1 MSRSKLV
8 AGYYPDNYD
17 DIIAEYALEDIV
29 DWLNNKED
37 FIRIYYKQLNC
48 DVKELRD
55 SAASHVGRLMI
66 ERDAVV
72 SMLKHIGVNVGFD
85 MVGHRDKWCIMTHD
99 VVEAQIDWEDQCR
112 E

>member
-8 AGYYPDNYD
+8 SGYYPTNYD
-17 DIIAEYALEDIV
+17 EIISSAALDDIV
-29 DWLNNKED
+29 TWLNNKED

-55 SAASHVGRLMI
+55 SAATHVGRLMI

-72 SMLKHIGVNVGFD
+72 NMLDYMGISVGYD
-85 MVGHRDKWCIMTHD
+85 MVGHRDKWCAITHEIA
-99 VVEAQIDWEDQCR
+99 EAQIDWEDQCR